1 MLTRPAPKGV
11 GILLKIMKVI
21 PPITTNKSSVTF
33 SRASTGTFRDRFG
46 QFRSVGANVLRPSY
60 SPIESTSN
68 EFDAVF
74 DGFLIE
80 PRRTNWCL
88 DTSDGFTPGVGGEPD
103 YVTPRKM
110 TGEKT
115 IERNLTFGDTYLV
128 LSFYGTG
135 SVDVVGGGFTYS
147 LQGKSDLSRVYTA
160 FPRRARTFVIRF
172 TGDVY
177 AVNLEPLDGSI
188 LQGELDQATCT
199 ARVRPTSWI
208 PTGSSIAATRET
220 DIITGSGILYSDF
233 SDSTAIW
240 DSITPYSKGQRVRLG
255 DVIYQSSIDSNT
267 GNNPTEVGTTKWV
280 RVGTSNDVALLDLVD
295 GSTSSTANGTEG
307 ALFAYV
313 LSTTNPNEVTNAVLV
328 DVDAPVQE
336 LIVSTVTTA
345 GTFSQSSSVS
355 GTSSSSVYLEPPVL
369 QSTASV
375 SYSVLSFRLH
385 NGVGSNGDMLN
396 PSSNVSVAELVIGA
410 EKNIGLT
417 QSGLSV
423 SISDFSVKQTN
434 EFGITSWIRRGFS
447 KKLSARVWVENSDY
461 NSVLETF
468 YDIRST
474 PAVWISTPDER
485 FTSGAIIF
493 GAFNDFSISIDYPGV
508 SLCSLE
514 IEGLVIN
521 N

>member
-1 MLTRPAPKGV
+1 
-11 GILLKIMKVI
+11 MKVI

-33 SRASTGTFRDRFG
+33 SRSSAGTFRDRFG
-46 QFRSVGANVLRPSY
+46 YFREARLNELRPSY
-60 SPIESTSN
+60 SLIESTSN

-88 DTSDGFTPGVGGEPD
+88 DTSAGFTPGVGGEPG
-103 YVTPRKM
+103 YYEARLM

-115 IERNLTFGDTYLV
+115 IDRNLTFGDTHLV

-135 SVDVVGGGFTYS
+135 SVEVVGGGFTYS
-147 LQGKSDLSRVYTA
+147 LQGKSDFTRVYTA
-160 FPRRARTFVIRF
+160 FPRRSRIFVVRF
-172 TGDVY
+172 TGEVY
-177 AVNLEPLDGSI
+177 AVNLEPLDGAI
-188 LQGELDQATCT
+188 LQGELDQANCT
-199 ARVRPTSWI
+199 LRVRPTSWI
-208 PTGSSIAATRET
+208 PTGPSVAATREA
-220 DIITGSGILYSDF
+220 DVITGSGILYSDF
-233 SDSTAIW
+233 SDSTVIW
-240 DSITPYSKGQRVRLG
+240 DSITPFAKGQRARVG

-267 GNNPTEVGTTKWV
+267 GNSPTEEGTTKWV
-280 RVGTSNDVALLDLVD
+280 RVSTSNDVALLDLVD
-295 GSTSSTANGTEG
+295 GSTSSIINGTDG

-313 LSTTNPNEVTNAVLV
+313 ISTTDPREVTNAVLV
-328 DVDAPVQE
+328 DVDAPVQD
-336 LIVSTVTTA
+336 LVISTVTTA
-345 GTFSQSSSVS
+345 GSFSQNSSVS
-355 GTSSSSVYLEPPVL
+355 NTSSSSVYLEVPSLEPTVV
-369 QSTASV
+369 T
-375 SYSVLSFRLH
+375 SYSVVSFRIH
-385 NGVGSNGDMLN
+385 NGVDSNGDMLN
-396 PSSNVSVAELVIGA
+396 QSSSVSVGELVIGA

-434 EFGITSWIRRGFS
+434 EFGITSWVRRGFS